1 MILNCVT
8 VVILSCCLF
17 VLNVHMY
24 YVFVCTCVCVDFD
37 TPCVGKAK
45 DNLQESVISFYN
57 VSEFSFSG
65 LETSTFIP

>member
-1 MILNCVT
+1 M
-8 VVILSCCLF
+8 
-17 VLNVHMY
+17 
-24 YVFVCTCVCVDFD
+24 CTCIMCLCVRVCVDFD